1 MLGEFGIPVVP
12 SRPAAGRDEVIAIA
26 GELGY
31 PVVLKTETP
40 DIMHKTDQ
48 QGVMLDIRDDEEL
61 LAAYDELSERLGPRV
76 VVASMVPA
84 GIEMILGMRQDPQFG
99 PVVIIGFGGIHAE
112 GLRDVTFALPPFD
125 ATHARRCIDR
135 LQLRP
140 LLDGMRGTACNID
153 AFAEAAAGYSTL
165 VYALRDELVEGDVN
179 PVIVGAQGC
188 SAVDALF
195 VARPA

>member
-1 MLGEFGIPVVP
+1 MSSPSPENIAHSLEQLARERTGADAIIVP
-12 SRPAAGRDEVIAIA
+12 RSGSVSKVTFQQLDQDSNRLADGLRRTGMAKGNR
-26 GELGY
+26 
-31 PVVLKTETP
+31 VL
-40 DIMHKTDQ
+40 M
-48 QGVMLDIRDDEEL
+48 
-61 LAAYDELSERLGPRV
+61 
-76 VVASMVPA
+76 MVPA

-112 GLRDVTFALPPFD
+112 GLHDVMFALPPFD

-140 LLDGMRGTACNID
+140 LLAGKRGAACDIE
-153 AFAEAAAGYSTL
+153 ALAEAAARYSTL

-179 PVIVGAQGC
+179 PVIVGAHGC
-188 SAVDALF
+188 FAVDALI

>member
-1 MLGEFGIPVVP
+1 
-12 SRPAAGRDEVIAIA
+12 
-26 GELGY
+26 
-31 PVVLKTETP
+31 
-40 DIMHKTDQ
+40 
-48 QGVMLDIRDDEEL
+48 
-61 LAAYDELSERLGPRV
+61 
-76 VVASMVPA
+76 
-84 GIEMILGMRQDPQFG
+84 MILGMRQDPQFG